1 MKAIGFSGITKTILV
16 AWACL
21 GILIHAGDTRLAGAF
36 EANRAEQIVAALT
49 TGADLNASQVDG
61 MTALHWACYH
71 DETELAE
78 RLINLGATVNAR
90 NRYGISPLYL
100 ACLNGNESIVK
111 RLLSEGVDPNTA
123 INGGEMALMTAART
137 GNMDTVRALI
147 KAGADLDA
155 TERKGQ
161 TAIMWASHEGHAA
174 VVKLLLESGA
184 DYETPLESGYTPF
197 LFAVREGHRDI
208 VHSFLDAGVDINL
221 VTDPKRT
228 GKKSPAAGTSPLLL
242 AVENGHYDLA
252 VELLERGANPDD
264 MSTGA
269 TVLHALS
276 WIRKPDKGES
286 ASGDPAP
293 RGSGRR
299 NSDQFIRELIAKYG
313 ANPNLR
319 LEKGKNT
326 LIGASPFYL
335 AADRA
340 DLPFMKLLV
349 ELGGDP
355 HITTRN
361 GTTALMASA
370 GVGSFAPEE
379 EAGNE
384 EECLAAVKYCV
395 SLGLDPNAIDSKGQ
409 TAMHGAALKNIPSMV
424 HYLNEI
430 GSDIG
435 IWNQKDSNGWTPLLI
450 AEGYRPGNF
459 KPSFVTVDAI
469 TEVMLSRGVEPP
481 RGPKPKH
488 SRDY

>member
-1 MKAIGFSGITKTILV
+1 VKAFRFSGIIKSFLF

-21 GILIHAGDTRLAGAF
+21 GVLIHAVDTRLADVF
-36 EANRAEQIVAALT
+36 EANQAEQIEAALAAR
-49 TGADLNASQVDG
+49 ADLNASQVDG

-71 DETELAE
+71 DKTELAE
-78 RLINLGATVNAR
+78 RLIDLGANVNAR
-90 NRYGISPLYL
+90 NRYGISSLYL

-111 RLLSEGVDPNTA
+111 RLLSEDVDPNTA
-123 INGGEMALMTAART
+123 INGGESALMTAART
-137 GNMDTVRALI
+137 GKIDTVRALI
-147 KAGADLDA
+147 KAVADLDT
-155 TERKGQ
+155 TERNGQ

-197 LFAVREGHRDI
+197 LLAVREGHRDI
-208 VHSFLDAGVDINL
+208 VHSFLDAGVDVNL
-221 VTDPKRT
+221 VTEPKRT
-228 GKKSPAAGTSPLLL
+228 QKKTPVAGTSPLLL

-269 TVLHALS
+269 TVLHALT
-276 WIRKPDKGES
+276 WIRKPDIGES

-299 NSDQFIRELIAKYG
+299 NSDQFIRELIVKYG
-313 ANPNLR
+313 ANPSLR

-326 LIGASPFYL
+326 LIGATPFYM

-340 DLPFMKLLV
+340 DLLFMKLLV
-349 ELGGDP
+349 ELGADP
-355 HITTRN
+355 YITTKN

-424 HYLNEI
+424 HYLDEI

>member
-1 MKAIGFSGITKTILV
+1 MRFSGLAKIFLGV
-16 AWACL
+16 WALCGFL
-21 GILIHAGDTRLAGAF
+21 SFGADTRLVDAV
-36 EANRAEQIVAALT
+36 EANMASQIEKALAAK
-49 TGADLNASQVDG
+49 ADINASQVDG

-71 DETELAE
+71 DLTELAE
-78 RLINLGATVNAR
+78 KLIDLGADVDAR

-100 ACLNGNESIVK
+100 ACLNGNGKIVS
-111 RLLSEGVDPNTA
+111 RLLAEGVDPNAA
-123 INGGEMALMTAART
+123 INGGESALMTAART
-137 GNMDTVRALI
+137 GNVGAVKALI
-147 KAGADLDA
+147 DAGADINA
-155 TERKGQ
+155 AERKGQ
-161 TAIMWASHEGHAA
+161 TAIMWAAHEGHLA
-174 VVKLLLESGA
+174 VARLLLDSGA
-184 DYETPLESGYTPF
+184 DYNTPLDSGYTAF
-197 LFAVREGHRDI
+197 LFAVREGHHDI
-208 VHSFLDAGVDINL
+208 VHLFLDAGVDINA
-221 VTDPKRT
+221 VTKPKRT
-228 GKKSPAAGTSPLLL
+228 EKKSPNAGTSPLLL

-252 VELLERGANPDD
+252 IELLERGADPND

-269 TVLHALS
+269 SVLHALT
-276 WIRKPDKGES
+276 WIRKPDIGES

-299 NSDQFIRELIAKYG
+299 NSDQFIRELVVKFG
-313 ANPNLR
+313 ADPNLR
-319 LEKGKNT
+319 LEKGKNN
-326 LIGASPFYL
+326 LIGATPFYL

-349 ELGGDP
+349 ELGADP
-355 HITTRN
+355 RITTRN
-361 GTTALMASA
+361 GTTALMAAA

-395 SLGLDPNAIDSKGQ
+395 SLGLDPNAVDSKGQ

-430 GSDIG
+430 GADIG

-469 TEVMLSRGVEPP
+469 KEVMVSRGVELPA
-481 RGPKPKH
+481 GPKPKH